1 MFTNPSKYYTKY
13 NKNIKDIK
21 GSGVVTPRNPP
32 DTDNTT
38 DTIKE
43 TLHDD
48 IIYMPPLYLRTWDN
62 DEQNTNGYLNQ
73 NDYVD
78 YVPDIDK
85 YYYTTQQMDNV
96 IVKKRT
102 NKNLNNP
109 NDPIKLPPPLI
120 TTKPNIIK
128 NKKSNKESNKD
139 SNKDSINNIDG
150 DTSSQYGINTSDI
163 NRNWYDGRYLY
174 TFSPSSLNTIYPWAT
189 YNLLYPFDSQSN
201 NLKYYKNS
209 EISNITG
216 NPLLRENNPDVKE
229 NFESQNLPNPLTKSE
244 TTSCLQNYNI
254 IYLTILCILIIIYF
268 IKSKK

>member
-21 GSGVVTPRNPP
+21 GSGVVTPRPP
-32 DTDNTT
+32 FNTSNTT
-38 DTIKE
+38 DTVKE

-48 IIYMPPLYLRTWDN
+48 IVYMPPLYLRTWDN
-62 DEQNTNGYLNQ
+62 DEQNTNGYLNP

-102 NKNLNNP
+102 DKNLNDP
-109 NDPIKLPPPLI
+109 SDPIKLPPPLI
-120 TTKPNIIK
+120 TTKPKIIK
-128 NKKSNKESNKD
+128 NLNKNSNKNSNKE
-139 SNKDSINNIDG
+139 SINNIDG
-150 DTSSQYGINTSDI
+150 DTTSQYGINTSDI

-189 YNLLYPFDSQSN
+189 YNLLYPFNNSSN
-201 NLKYYKNS
+201 NLKYYQNS

-216 NPLLRENNPDVKE
+216 NPLLRENNPDINE
-229 NFESQNLPNPLTKSE
+229 NFESHNPLSKSG
-244 TTSCLQNYNI
+244 SIGCLQNYNI
-254 IYLTILCILIIIYF
+254 LYLTILCILIVIYF